1 VLLGAGLFA
10 AAFFSDKSGHDQEV
24 TDATGAKSMMTRSR
38 ATEAQAAIDGYFPL
52 RPNQVMRPTIS
63 PDADWMK

>member
-24 TDATGAKSMMTRSR
+24 TDATRRKADDGSEP
-38 ATEAQAAIDGYFPL
+38 EAEAIEPYFPL